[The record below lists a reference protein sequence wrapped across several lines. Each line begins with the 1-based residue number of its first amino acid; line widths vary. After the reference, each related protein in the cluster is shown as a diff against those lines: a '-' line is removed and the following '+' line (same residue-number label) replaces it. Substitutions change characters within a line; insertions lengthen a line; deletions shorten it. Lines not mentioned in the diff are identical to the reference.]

1 MDAEKVREA
10 LMDRNLARVAEA
22 TGLHHNTLIA
32 IRSGKVEK
40 PNPST
45 IKVLSAYLF
54 GRNEA

>member
-1 MDAEKVREA
+1 MDTEKVREA
-10 LMDRNLARVAEA
+10 LKDRNLARVAEA

-32 IRSGKVEK
+32 IRSGRVEK

-54 GRNEA
+54 GAND